1 MWDSKI
7 DGAAWGSSFAHLF
20 LMAHGSEVF
29 SSTSL
34 HGALQGGSNRSHV
47 EPELNQNQP
56 IAKIFGF
63 PIHPAADMNRQK
75 TT

>member
-29 SSTSL
+29 SAKFLEGSS
-34 HGALQGGSNRSHV
+34 QGGAQ
-47 EPELNQNQP
+47 LNQP
-56 IAKIFGF
+56 VAKIFGF
-63 PIHPAADMNRQK
+63 PIHPAADMNERK
-75 TT
+75 I